1 MPLPA
6 PGTTPG
12 DSMLN
17 QPPPSPAP
25 ATGQNPGTP
34 LGALGSL
41 VPPIPSHQLPPEV
54 LTGILQAG
62 EQMSQMIDSFAQATP
77 DLATDWA
84 AVKNTLLSAMSK
96 VLQAGAGPTAATAPG
111 PNFPGG
117 GIDRGGMPSAS
128 GLG

>member
-1 MPLPA
+1 MLPA

-17 QPPPSPAP
+17 APPPSPAV

-34 LGALGSL
+34 LGAL

-54 LTGILQAG
+54 LQGILQAG
-62 EQMSQMIDSFAQATP
+62 EQIAQMIDSFAQATP
-77 DLATDWA
+77 DLAMDWA
-84 AVKNTLLSAMSK
+84 AAKNALMTAMSK
-96 VLQAGAGPTAATAPG
+96 VLQAGAGPTSPTATG

-117 GIDRGGMPSAS
+117 GLDRGGMPSAPS
-128 GLG
+128 GG